1 MIAKKKTFIE
11 TLKKNMGNVSATC
24 EAIAKSTG
32 STFSRTTYYKWYN
45 NDKEFREAVDA
56 IGEYMIDLAENALY
70 SKIKRGNLTATIFY
84 LKTKGKGRGYVE
96 KLQVEKPKDPVF
108 QLVDARGTTPK
119 DEDEDD
125 DFEDDLDEPIEF
137 EDDEDDE

>member
-32 STFSRTTYYKWYN
+32 STFSRTTYYKWYKA
-45 NDKEFREAVDA
+45 DPEFKEAVDS

-70 SKIKRGNLTATIFY
+70 SKIKKGNLTATIFF
-84 LKTKGKGRGYVE
+84 LKTKGKERGYVE

-108 QLVDARGTTPK
+108 AMFDARGITPQ
-119 DEDEDD
+119 EDEGDGD
-125 DFEDDLDEPIEF
+125 PDFETEDYEDEEFDD
-137 EDDEDDE
+137 